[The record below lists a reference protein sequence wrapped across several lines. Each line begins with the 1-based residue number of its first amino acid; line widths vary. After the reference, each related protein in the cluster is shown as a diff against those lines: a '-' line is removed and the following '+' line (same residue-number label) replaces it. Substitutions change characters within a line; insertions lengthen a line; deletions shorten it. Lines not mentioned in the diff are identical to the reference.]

1 MKRPV
6 VLVTGGLGYIGS
18 HTVVELQQSGFDV
31 IIFDNL
37 SNSFIEVLDGIEKIT
52 SVRPGFFKGDVTN
65 KKDLEA
71 LFDTYDAIESV
82 IHFAALKAVGESVE
96 NPLKYYHNN
105 VYGMMNLLQA
115 SIKHRVKNFVF
126 SSSCTVYG
134 QPRILPVD
142 ETAPI
147 QPESPYGNT
156 KWICEEMLRQ
166 VISSGVAMKAISLR
180 YFNPIG
186 AHPSAEIGELPQGVP
201 NNLMPYLTQTAL
213 GIRKEL
219 VVFGNNY
226 NTADGTCIRDYI
238 DINDLSNA
246 HVVALAFLSNGS
258 AKPYDVINLGTGL
271 GVSVLEM
278 IRAFEESC
286 HVSIKFRIGDRR
298 GGDVEKVW
306 ANADKALQVLGWKTR
321 ISLHET
327 MKNAWYWERRFRN
340 GETAIKPL

>member
-186 AHPSAEIGELPQGVP
+186 AHPSGRNRRTAPGGTQQFDAVP
-201 NNLMPYLTQTAL
+201 YP
-213 GIRKEL
+213 
-219 VVFGNNY
+219 
-226 NTADGTCIRDYI
+226 DGTRYQKG
-238 DINDLSNA
+238 A
-246 HVVALAFLSNGS
+246 RG
-258 AKPYDVINLGTGL
+258 
-271 GVSVLEM
+271 
-278 IRAFEESC
+278 
-286 HVSIKFRIGDRR
+286 FRKQLQYCRWYLYTRLYRHQRFVECSR
-298 GGDVEKVW
+298 GCTCVPFKW
-306 ANADKALQVLGWKTR
+306 FCKAV
-321 ISLHET
+321 
-327 MKNAWYWERRFRN
+327 
-340 GETAIKPL
+340 